1 MKLDLFL
8 AAEIAINPH
17 MSHREIKHEIEC
29 LLDEPQS
36 PMVILTLSVL
46 RMRLGAIAGQMPTE

>member
-17 MSHREIKHEIEC
+17 MNHREIKHEIEI

-36 PMVILTLSVL
+36 PMVELTIAVL
-46 RMRLGAIAGQMPTE
+46 RKRLGLTPETVS